1 MSLAERL
8 AALASRVGLEL
19 KGKIGATHPGLARA
33 WVCFGFVGAQMVV
46 RAQHNVASVTRTAVG
61 RYRVTFATPM
71 PDAHYCWTALARSS
85 TDSGTLRLA
94 VVRASSDLKQ
104 AGFVDISCATTAT
117 AFSDSTEINL
127 AIYR

>member
-71 PDAHYCWTALARSS
+71 PDAHYCWTAL
-85 TDSGTLRLA
+85 RLA
-94 VVRASSDLKQ
+94 VVRASADLKH
-104 AGFVDISCATTAT
+104 AAFVDISCATTAT
-117 AFSDSTEINL
+117 AFADSTEINL

>member
-33 WVCFGFVGAQMVV
+33 WVCFGFVGAQVVV
-46 RAQHNVASVTRTAVG
+46 RAQHNVASVVRTGTG

-94 VVRASSDLKQ
+94 VVRASADLKH
-104 AGFVDISCATTAT
+104 AAFVDISCATTAT
-117 AFSDSTEINL
+117 AFADSTEINL

>member
-1 MSLAERL
+1 MSLASRIG
-8 AALASRVGLEL
+8 ALASRVGLEL

>member
-1 MSLAERL
+1 
-8 AALASRVGLEL
+8 
-19 KGKIGATHPGLARA
+19 
-33 WVCFGFVGAQMVV
+33 VCFGFVGAQMVV